1 MNGILLKDSDDYTR
15 TSSSV
20 LTLTD
25 AADSA
30 DIIQIH
36 DFSDVRVSSNL
47 INKNYEFTADSGQTT
62 FSGADNNSATLAYQ
76 SGYIQVFLNGILLR
90 EADYTANNGTSVV
103 LAEGADSGNTLT
115 ISKYGY
121 GTTTTSS
128 VATWTERSSTAT
140 ASAGEKLFID
150 CSSGV
155 VTVTLPASPDMGSEV
170 RVIDATGNAATNNIT
185 IGRNGSKINGAD
197 SDLTLDIN
205 RAAIGLVYY
214 NTAQGWILMER

>member
-1 MNGILLKDSDDYTR
+1 M
-15 TSSSV
+15 
-20 LTLTD
+20 
-25 AADSA
+25 
-30 DIIQIH
+30 
-36 DFSDVRVSSNL
+36 SSNL
-47 INKNYEFTADSGQTT
+47 INQNYEFTADSGQLT

-90 EADYTANNGTSVV
+90 EADYTASNGSSVV
-103 LAEGADSGNTLT
+103 LAEAADSGNTLT

-121 GTTTTSS
+121 GTTNAST
-128 VATWTERSSTAT
+128 VATWTERSSTAI

-155 VTVTLPASPDMGSEV
+155 VTVTLPPSPDAGSEI

-185 IGRNGSKINGAD
+185 VGRNGSKINGAD

-214 NTAQGWILMER
+214 NTAHGWILMER